1 MKYSQATNY
10 ALHTMVYFV
19 ALPVGKTI
27 GVQQLAELQGL
38 SPTYLSK
45 ILTRLVKADLIE
57 STSGIHGGYRLTRKK
72 ADLSFLEV
80 IHAIE
85 GTGSLFHGGAG
96 VHHDG
101 CLIEHVM
108 MHAEQEME
116 DYLKERKLVEL
127 VDHLVAFLEKNT
139 RWLTIVNA

>member
-10 ALHTMVYFV
+10 ALHTMLHFV
-19 ALPVGKTI
+19 ALPQGKTI

-57 STSGIHGGYRLTRKK
+57 STPGIHGGYRLTRNK

-85 GTGSLFHGGAG
+85 GTASLFQGGVG
-96 VHHDG
+96 LHQDG

-108 MHAEQEME
+108 MNAEQQME

-127 VDHLVAFLEKNT
+127 VDQLVEFLEKNT
-139 RWLTIVNA
+139 LWSATVGT